1 MKCPKYI
8 DEALTKR
15 TKYAY
20 KLDAAMQVVDKWLD
34 ENNIE
39 CENYDTH
46 TGYEIYVNPFSSEQ
60 RIREAIR
67 KA

>member
-8 DEALTKR
+8 DEALNKR
-15 TKYAY
+15 TRYAY
-20 KLDAAMQVVDKWLD
+20 KLDNAMQLVDHWLD
-34 ENNIE
+34 KNNIE

>member
-1 MKCPKYI
+1 MKIPKYI
-8 DEALTKR
+8 DEALKKR
-15 TKYAY
+15 TRYAC
-20 KLDAAMQVVDKWLD
+20 KLDDAMQLVDHWLD

-46 TGYEIYVNPFSSEQ
+46 TGYEIYANPYSSEL

>member
-1 MKCPKYI
+1 MKIPKHI
-8 DEALTKR
+8 DEALRKR
-15 TKYAY
+15 TKYAC
-20 KLDAAMQVVDKWLD
+20 KLDDAMTIVDKWLD
-34 ENNIE
+34 AQGIE

-46 TGYEIYVNPFSSEQ
+46 TGYEIYGNPFSSEQ

>member
-1 MKCPKYI
+1 MKIPKYI
-8 DEALTKR
+8 DEALKKR
-15 TKYAY
+15 TRYAY
-20 KLDAAMQVVDKWLD
+20 KLDDAMQLVDKWLD
-34 ENNIE
+34 DNNIE

>member
-8 DEALTKR
+8 DEALNKR
-15 TKYAY
+15 TKYAC
-20 KLDAAMQVVDKWLD
+20 KLDDAMQVVDKWLD